1 MLFAGHC
8 IRVSSFKQGFHSSI
22 NFLLKWKYNLCIGN
36 ADYWVIIPCSTY
48 ANIRLGLE
56 VGVGLEIRL
65 GLGVGYK
72 GVGNCR
78 YNS

>member
-1 MLFAGHC
+1 ME
-8 IRVSSFKQGFHSSI
+8 V
-22 NFLLKWKYNLCIGN
+22 YNLCIGN

-56 VGVGLEIRL
+56 VGVGIRL
-65 GLGVGYK
+65 GLGYK

>member
-1 MLFAGHC
+1 ME
-8 IRVSSFKQGFHSSI
+8 V
-22 NFLLKWKYNLCIGN
+22 YNLCIGN

-56 VGVGLEIRL
+56 VGVGIRL